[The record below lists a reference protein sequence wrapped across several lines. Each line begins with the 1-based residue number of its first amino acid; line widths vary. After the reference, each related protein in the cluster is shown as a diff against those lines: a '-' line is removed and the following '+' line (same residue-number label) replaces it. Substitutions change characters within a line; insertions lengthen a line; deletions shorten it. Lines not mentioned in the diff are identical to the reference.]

1 LQIGLAMVAAEAYLG
16 KVALGLFS
24 PVLSTAKIGPFA
36 GATVKLWDQP
46 GTQQARISYS
56 LELMLR
62 SGGVSALWKIWSLAL
77 T

>member
-1 LQIGLAMVAAEAYLG
+1 MVATETHLG
-16 KVALGLFS
+16 RVALGLFS

-36 GATVKLWDQP
+36 GVAVKLWDQP

-56 LELMLR
+56 FELMLR
-62 SGGVSALWKIWSLAL
+62 SGGVSAPWKICALAL